1 MELTL
6 DQSPDHVVSVGQ
18 TVMVDGDPYIVT
30 AAKPDREA
38 PSFLD
43 WGSVVT
49 PSQVVI
55 TVERFDG
62 YPA

>member
-1 MELTL
+1 MEVTL

-18 TVMVDGDPYIVT
+18 TVMVDGDPYIVRVV
-30 AAKPDREA
+30 APVKHA

-62 YPA
+62 YGA